1 MSEAVKAVSA
11 LEGFASEGFA
21 SVRECGLTGMITLRG
36 DLADKALVKAVKD
49 ATGAAMPEQRKITTG
64 KSGKTAWMSPDELL
78 LVVDHAEAQGIVDAL
93 NAALKDQFAMAVNVS
108 DARVMFEV
116 SGEGAAPREVLA
128 KLAPVDL
135 SSDAFGVGDVRR
147 TRLAQ
152 VAGAFWVEED
162 GAFRVVAFRSVAQ
175 YVGDLLAQAAEA
187 GSAPDYF

>member
-1 MSEAVKAVSA
+1 MSEAIKATSA
-11 LEGFASEGFA
+11 LEGFASTGFA
-21 SVRECGLTGMITLRG
+21 SVREAGLTGMITLRG
-36 DLADKALVKAVKD
+36 DLADKALIKAVKD

-64 KSGKTAWMSPDELL
+64 TSGKVAWMSPDELL
-78 LVVDHAEAQGIVDAL
+78 LVVDHAQAPGVVDAL
-93 NAALKDQFAMAVNVS
+93 STALKDQFAMAVNVS

-135 SSDAFGVGDVRR
+135 ATESFGVGDVRR

-175 YVGDLLAQAAEA
+175 YVGDLLAQAAET
-187 GSAPDYF
+187 GSAPEYL